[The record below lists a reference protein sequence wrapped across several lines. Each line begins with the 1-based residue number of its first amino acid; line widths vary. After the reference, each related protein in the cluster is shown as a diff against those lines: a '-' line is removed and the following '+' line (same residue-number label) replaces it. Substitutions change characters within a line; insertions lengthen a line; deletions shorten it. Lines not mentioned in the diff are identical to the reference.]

1 VAVIAAATMI
11 PVASP
16 AQQCIVEPTLCFQS
30 GATNASWVPGR
41 GSFVCHHIEKQAER
55 AHVESDQH
63 KAPLHHRRL
72 GVPSELVVRNV
83 RGAAG
88 GNGEPSRQEPIDW
101 LHDHGDSL
109 PLCLAALLGD
119 IAWCPVT

>member
-16 AQQCIVEPTLCFQS
+16 AQQCIVEPTLCFQQRRDERLVGS
-30 GATNASWVPGR
+30 GSR
-41 GSFVCHHIEKQAER
+41 LLVCHHVEKQAER